1 MTTTITETGP
11 FERLVKFSIPEEAI
25 TEAKKGAARRL
36 AEGVKIHGFRPGK
49 APLPIIEATV
59 GPERVRKEAIDDA
72 LPKVLTDVLTEED
85 IRPAV
90 TPELESLEEVEG
102 GVEAEVKVTL
112 WPTIDLP
119 NYKNRSV
126 EVQSPVVSDDDLDT
140 QIKRILEQFGTVEEV
155 DRPAGVGDFVSFDMT
170 AEGEEAESIDEA
182 RVADLLYEV
191 GSGMFLPGLDEI
203 LEGAEAGA
211 VLQFAGALPPGF
223 GERAGEEVD
232 FTVVVNEVKE
242 RVLPELDDD
251 WVDENTEFETVAEM
265 REALREQLGDVK
277 LRSASREFAD
287 RAMST
292 LRDQIDIDLPE
303 GLVDAEADS
312 ILHNFLH
319 RLEEAELSLDDYFRA
334 TGTSTEAFVAD
345 AKDQARVSILNRL
358 VIEAVAE
365 AEGIEVTE
373 DDLSTALQGLAAR
386 SGDPVRYLKAFRQA
400 GQELALASDIL
411 RNRALDVILSNA
423 SPVDEDGN
431 ELDLT
436 VEAPEVV
443 GELVS
448 DEVVEGE
455 VVAAVLEEEE

>member
-11 FERLVKFSIPEEAI
+11 FERLVKFSIPEDAI

-72 LPKVLTDVLTEED
+72 LPKVLTDILRNED
-85 IRPAV
+85 LQPAV
-90 TPELESLEEVEG
+90 TPELESLDDVEG
-102 GVEAEVKVTL
+102 GVEAAVKVTL
-112 WPTIDLP
+112 WPTIETP
-119 NYKNRSV
+119 KYKNRNI
-126 EVQSPVVSDDDLDT
+126 EVTSPEVTEDDLDS
-140 QIKRILEQFGTVEEV
+140 QIERILEQFGTVEEV
-155 DRPAGVGDFVSFDMT
+155 DRPAAAGDFVSIDVS
-170 AEGEEAESIDEA
+170 AEADGEPIEEA

-191 GSGMFLPGLDEI
+191 GSGMFL
-203 LEGAEAGA
+203 EGIDDVLAGVEAGETIG
-211 VLQFAGALPPGF
+211 FTGKLPSGF
-223 GERAGEEVD
+223 GERAGEEVE
-232 FTVVVNEVKE
+232 FAVVINEVKE

-251 WVDENTEFETVAEM
+251 WVDENTEFETVEEM
-265 REALREQLGDVK
+265 RVALRQQLGDIK
-277 LRSASREFAD
+277 LRGASREFAD
-287 RAMST
+287 RALST
-292 LRDQIDIDLPE
+292 LRDQVDIEIPD
-303 GLVDAEADS
+303 GLIDAEADS

-319 RLEEAELSLDDYFRA
+319 RLEEAELTLDDYFRA
-334 TGTSTEAFVAD
+334 TGTSAEAFVAD
-345 AKDQARVSILNRL
+345 AKAQARVSILNRL

-365 AEGIEVTE
+365 AEGLDVTE
-373 DDLSTALQGLAAR
+373 EDLSAAVQDLAAR

-423 SPVDEDGN
+423 SPVDEQGN
-431 ELDLT
+431 PLDLT
-436 VEAPEVV
+436 LEAPEVV
-443 GELVS
+443 GEVIS